1 VTFPKDTER
10 AREEFLAEAQELL
23 ETLSRNLLSLDS
35 SLRGGSRSPE
45 TVNDLFRGVHT
56 LKGLAGMFGFERL
69 GRMSHVLEDLLEDL
83 RLGRID
89 LTQQVLDVLF
99 EGVDAFQ
106 RLLADRAEQD
116 SVDVEAF
123 GVRVH
128 ALARSKQDQ
137 RSIVHD
143 YEFDSSMLS
152 VLTEYE
158 EHRLRS
164 NLEQGATV
172 YRLRVRLGLDVIDTA
187 LDQFK
192 ERTKNIA
199 EIITYLPSMDGGAD
213 DSIEIEMLLASKR
226 AEDELRTVLGRPDAT
241 LSAVPKRAGA
251 VRVAPTGT
259 AGVAAVA
266 SPPPTASAA
275 SSATPARAA
284 SSAALAP
291 LVAQPQ
297 AQMPAQPRA
306 AVEEAPPGSAAP
318 ASAPEN
324 ENGGGKRRDAEVSMR
339 SISSVVRVDIRKLD
353 YLMNVVGELGTV
365 RASLSRLVERLRTSG
380 APLLSTE
387 AHRIHRAFQRH
398 LAEVQDGV
406 LDIRMVPLSQL
417 FDKMAVIVRQV
428 AREQQKDVRLVING
442 AETEVDKLI
451 AEELVD
457 PMMHIVRNAIDHGV
471 ESLEQRQQR
480 GKPATATLTLTAHQK
495 GNHVVIEHADDG
507 SGIDSNVIRE
517 AAVRKGLLTEQSAG
531 DLTRDEL
538 LNLIFMPGFSTA
550 RKITDIS
557 GRGVG
562 MDVVKTNIT
571 RLGGAVDIESEV
583 GLGTK
588 VTITLPITL
597 AIISA
602 LLFEVRGRL
611 FAIPL
616 AVVQEALRLPAS
628 AVRWVDGR
636 EVITLRGT
644 TLPLCRLATLFGLG
658 ELSAAAGENFVIV
671 VSVGNRRLGLCVE
684 RLSGQQDVVIKGL
697 GRSLTGIQGIAGATD
712 LGDQDLVL
720 VLDAASIIEEVL
732 LSRAGGLTAGV
743 SL

>member
-1 VTFPKDTER
+1 VTQPKDTER
-10 AREEFLAEAQELL
+10 VREEFLAEAQELI
-23 ETLSRNLLSLDS
+23 ETLSRNLLMLDAAIKQGQ
-35 SLRGGSRSPE
+35 RQPE
-45 TVNDLFRGVHT
+45 IINDLFRGVHT
-56 LKGLAGMFGFERL
+56 LKGLAGMFGYERV
-69 GRMSHVLEDLLEDL
+69 GRMAHVLEDLLEDL
-83 RLGRID
+83 RLGR
-89 LTQQVLDVLF
+89 LEVTQHVLDVLF
-99 EGVDAFQ
+99 EGVDSFQ
-106 RLLADRAEQD
+106 RLLGD
-116 SVDVEAF
+116 SIEPQELDIEAF
-123 GVRVH
+123 GSRVQS
-128 ALARSKQDQ
+128 LARAKPEAHNILDE
-137 RSIVHD
+137 
-143 YEFDSSMLS
+143 YAFEPAMLS

-192 ERTKNIA
+192 ERAKSVA
-199 EIITYLPSMDGGAD
+199 EIITYLPSMDGGGED
-213 DSIEIEMLLASKR
+213 TIEIEMLLACKR
-226 AEDELRTVLGRPDAT
+226 SELELRGVLNRPDAT
-241 LSAVPKRAGA
+241 LSAILRRPEY
-251 VRVAPTGT
+251 
-259 AGVAAVA
+259 
-266 SPPPTASAA
+266 
-275 SSATPARAA
+275 ARA
-284 SSAALAP
+284 SIK
-291 LVAQPQ
+291 
-297 AQMPAQPRA
+297 PAGPVSIVPSQS
-306 AVEEAPPGSAAP
+306 APPIVLQPS
-318 ASAPEN
+318 PEN
-324 ENGGGKRRDAEVSMR
+324 VNAAKRGADVDVSMR
-339 SISSVVRVDIRKLD
+339 SITSVVRVDIRKLD

-365 RASLSRLVERLRTSG
+365 RAAMWRLVERLRAS
-380 APLLSTE
+380 ASPALSTE

-417 FDKMAVIVRQV
+417 FDKMAVVVRQV
-428 AREQQKDVRLVING
+428 ARDQQKDVRLVITG
-442 AETEVDKLI
+442 EGTEVDKLI

-471 ESLEQRQQR
+471 ETVEQRKER
-480 GKPATATLTLTAHQK
+480 GKPPTATLTLSAHQK
-495 GNHVVIEHADDG
+495 GNHVVIEHSDDG
-507 SGIDSNVIRE
+507 RGIDSNVIRE
-517 AAVRKGLLTEQSAG
+517 TAVRKGLLTEQSAS

-571 RLGGAVDIESEV
+571 RLGGAVGVESEV
-583 GLGTK
+583 GVGTK

-602 LLFEVRGRL
+602 LLFEVRSRL

-616 AVVQEALRLPAS
+616 AVVQEALRLPTS
-628 AVRWVDGR
+628 AVRTVDGR

-644 TLPLCRLATLFGLG
+644 TLPLCRLAELFDLG
-658 ELSAAAGENFVIV
+658 PLAPDSGEHFVIV
-671 VSVGNRRLGLCVE
+671 ISVGNRRLGLCVE

-697 GRSLTGIQGIAGATD
+697 GRSLTGTQGIAGATD

-732 LSRAGGLTAGV
+732 LSRGGTLATGV
-743 SL
+743 AL